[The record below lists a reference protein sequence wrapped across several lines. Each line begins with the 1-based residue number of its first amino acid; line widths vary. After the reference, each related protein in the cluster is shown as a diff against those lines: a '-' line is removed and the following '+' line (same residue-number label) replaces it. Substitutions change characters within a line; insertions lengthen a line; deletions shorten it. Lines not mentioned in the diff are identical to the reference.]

1 MDRAEGR
8 MWWYAGLHTN
18 LVATVQR
25 QLPSR
30 SAGALL
36 DAGCGT
42 GLFLWKLG
50 KAFPQLSVVGLD
62 ADAGACLFAA
72 KKSCHPICVGSVNSL
87 PFDNGSFTAIV
98 SADVLCHRSVDEHL
112 ALVEFHRCLAPQGLL
127 VLNLPAYQWMYSR
140 HDRAVHTAR
149 RYTRSRLHTLLR
161 DAGFL
166 DIQTT
171 YWNTVLFPLMALWRK
186 LPMGQGKS
194 DVREYS
200 DNIEHCFR
208 AVMALENVILKRG
221 IALPCG
227 GSVIATAIKPQNE

>member
-1 MDRAEGR
+1 MDVAEGR
-8 MWWYAGLHTN
+8 MWWYAGLHAN
-18 LVATVQR
+18 LIAALRHRV
-25 QLPSR
+25 PSR

-42 GLFLWKLG
+42 GLLLWKLG
-50 KAFPQLSVVGLD
+50 KAFPHLPVVGLD

-72 KKSCHPICVGSVNSL
+72 NKSLHSVCVGSVNSL
-87 PFDNGSFTAIV
+87 PFGDGSFTAIV

-161 DAGFL
+161 GAGL
-166 DIQTT
+166 SDIQTT

-186 LPMGQGKS
+186 LPVGGKS
-194 DVREYS
+194 DVREYP
-200 DNIEHCFR
+200 NIIEHGFR
-208 AVMALENVILKRG
+208 AVMALENVILNRG
-221 IALPCG
+221 ITLPCG
-227 GSVIATAIKPQNE
+227 GSVLATAIKPQK